1 MLNLSKPR
9 MSDMTFKRE
18 LPNHLSYLSK
28 GKTFISI
35 RCRAGGY
42 INTEW
47 QKLNDEIDTQRQV
60 KTMEVTDHFKD
71 KKKYAQE
78 MSNMS
83 KELGEMRLH
92 SLYDAC
98 IISWDTNILNN
109 GKPMQ
114 CNRENFMELAQIR
127 IEELVDYF
135 LDFSKYVEEI
145 GNFINKADEVTE
157 KN

>member
-18 LPNHLSYLSK
+18 LPKHLDYLSK
-28 GKTFISI
+28 ETTFIEI

-47 QKLNDEIDTQRQV
+47 QKLNDEIDSHRQIR
-60 KTMEVTDHFKD
+60 TMEVSEHFKD
-71 KKKYAQE
+71 KKKYATE
-78 MSNMS
+78 MANMS
-83 KELGEMRLH
+83 KELGEMKLH

-98 IISWDTNILNN
+98 VISWNTNILNN
-109 GKPMQ
+109 GKPMK
-114 CNRENFMELAQIR
+114 CNKNNFMELAQIR
-127 IEELVDYF
+127 IEEFVNYF
-135 LDFSKYVEEI
+135 VDFSKYVEEL
-145 GNFINKADEVTE
+145 GNFINKADEVSE

>member
-18 LPNHLSYLSK
+18 LPKHLDYLSK
-28 GKTFISI
+28 ETTFIEI

-47 QKLNDEIDTQRQV
+47 QKLNDEIDSHRQIR
-60 KTMEVTDHFKD
+60 TMEVSEHFKD
-71 KKKYAQE
+71 KKKYATE
-78 MSNMS
+78 MANMS
-83 KELGEMRLH
+83 KELGEMKLH

-98 IISWDTNILNN
+98 VISWNTNILNN
-109 GKPMQ
+109 GKPMK
-114 CNRENFMELAQIR
+114 CNKDNFMELAQIR
-127 IEELVDYF
+127 IEEFVNYF
-135 LDFSKYVEEI
+135 VDFSKYVEEL
-145 GNFINKADEVTE
+145 GNFINKADEVSE

>member
-18 LPNHLSYLSK
+18 LPDHLSYLSG

-42 INTEW
+42 INTEL
-47 QKLNDEIDTQRQV
+47 QKLMDEIDTKRQV
-60 KTMEVTDHFKD
+60 KTMELSDYFKD
-71 KKKYAQE
+71 KIKYANE
-78 MSNMS
+78 MNIFSREM
-83 KELGEMRLH
+83 GEMKLN

-98 IISWDTNILNN
+98 IISWDTNILND
-109 GKPMQ
+109 GKAMK
-114 CNRENFMELAQIR
+114 CNKENFMLLADIR
-127 IEELVDYF
+127 IEEIINCF
-135 LDFSKYVEEI
+135 LDFSKYVEEL